1 MGETPRCRM
10 CCPIEWAVDAIT
22 EDGREDERRREWLY
36 VNLLERCVS
45 LKLKTLSAQFHSRA
59 SLFGIFSPIAATRF
73 NRAFISY
80 NEDAPRV
87 YSTTFKHRQ
96 NRTAICS
103 IAPTATAS
111 RTSRIPLLAI
121 TSLIQH
127 LFTSPSLLL
136 LIQSSINPPFRT
148 RGPS

>member
-1 MGETPRCRM
+1 MLIGEMPKCRM
-10 CCPIEWAVDAIT
+10 CCPIEWAVNDIT

-96 NRTAICS
+96 NKTAICS

-111 RTSRIPLLAI
+111 RASQDTAPRDNISYPASIYL
-121 TSLIQH
+121 TF
-127 LFTSPSLLL
+127 FTPSHPKLYQSP
-136 LIQSSINPPFRT
+136 I
-148 RGPS
+148 